1 MAALVALPKASFP
14 LAILPDKL
22 LLLFQIFRAQC
33 FEEVVLF
40 FLAMQP
46 GMWNL
51 SSLTRDQTHAPYMGS
66 VES

>member
-1 MAALVALPKASFP
+1 MVALVALPKASFP
-14 LAILPDKL
+14 LAILSDKL
-22 LLLFQIFRAQC
+22 LLLFQIFRAQ
-33 FEEVVLF
+33 FFGKVVLF

-46 GMWNL
+46 DMWNL